1 MKNAL
6 AILFCLASIVAIG
19 QNNDYAINLGAYVPD
34 QIENVPASAKKML
47 INKLGQIVTENGIS
61 DNRYNSRFI
70 ITPNIVVATK
80 EVMPTSPVKV
90 VLVLDVTLYIG
101 DGVAGTLY
109 ASETFNLKGVGT
121 TETKAY
127 MQALKRL
134 KPKNEDMQAF
144 MSRGKDKI
152 IDYYNSNCSQIQKEA
167 GALENSGQ
175 VEEALGLMLSI
186 PASSSCF
193 DTTKNKTKALY
204 LKAVNRD
211 CKIRLNEAQAIWSA
225 NQDIEAAN
233 EAARILSSVQP
244 EADCFSSVKSLFSKI
259 EARAKELQDR
269 DWNYKLKVLDATKS
283 YYDSAFEVSMARAE
297 NQPSTVMYNVRGW
310 Y

>member
-1 MKNAL
+1 MKKAL
-6 AILFCLASIVAIG
+6 AILFCLASIIAIG
-19 QNNDYAINLGAYVPD
+19 QNKDYAINLGAYVPD
-34 QIENVPASAKKML
+34 QIENVPSSAKKML
-47 INKLGQIVTENGIS
+47 LNKLGQLVTANGIS
-61 DNRYNSRFI
+61 SNGYNSRFI

-80 EVMPTSPVKV
+80 EIMPTSPVKV

-101 DGVAGTLY
+101 DGIAGTLY
-109 ASETFNLKGVGT
+109 ASETFNVKGVGT

-134 KPKNEDMQAF
+134 KPKNEAMQSF
-144 MSRGKDKI
+144 LTRGKDKI
-152 IDYYNSNCSQIQKEA
+152 IDYYNSNCAQITKESEV
-167 GALENSGQ
+167 LENSGQ
-175 VEEALGLMLSI
+175 LEEALGIMLSI
-186 PASSSCF
+186 PASSTCF
-193 DTTKNKTKALY
+193 EKSQSKTKALFI
-204 LKAVNRD
+204 KAMNRD
-211 CKIRLNEAQAIWSA
+211 CKLRLIEAQAIWTA

-244 EADCFSSVKSLFSKI
+244 EANCFNSVKTLFSKI
-259 EARAKELQDR
+259 EARVKDLQDR

-283 YYDSAFEVSMARAE
+283 YYDSAFEVSMARAK

>member
-6 AILFCLASIVAIG
+6 IILFCLASIVAFG
-19 QNNDYAINLGAYVPD
+19 QKNDYSISLGAYVPD

-47 INKLGQIVTENGIS
+47 INKLGQLVTANGIS
-61 DNRYNSRFI
+61 NNQYNSRFI
-70 ITPNIVVATK
+70 ITPNIDVVMK

-90 VLVLDVTLYIG
+90 ALDLNITLYIG
-101 DGVAGTLY
+101 DGISGTLY
-109 ASETFNLKGVGT
+109 ESESFSVKGVGA

-127 MQALKRL
+127 IQAIKRL
-134 KPKNEDMQAF
+134 KPKSEAMQRF
-144 MSRGKDKI
+144 IIKGKEKI
-152 IDYYNSNCSQIQKEA
+152 IDYYNSNCTQIQKEA
-167 GALENSGQ
+167 DILANSGQ
-175 VEEALGLMLSI
+175 PENALNILLSI

-193 DTTKNKTKALY
+193 DKTKSKTEALY
-204 LKAVNRD
+204 IEVANRD
-211 CKIRLNEAQAIWSA
+211 CKIRLNEAKAIWSA

-233 EAARILSSVQP
+233 DAARLLSGVLP
-244 EADCFSSVKSLFSKI
+244 EAQCFSEVKALFGKI
-259 EARAKELQDR
+259 EARARELQDR

-283 YYDSAFEVSMARAE
+283 YYDSAFEVSMAWAK

>member
-19 QNNDYAINLGAYVPD
+19 QNKDYAINLGAYVPD

-47 INKLGQIVTENGIS
+47 LNKLGQLVTANGIS
-61 DNRYNSRFI
+61 DNQYNSRFI

-80 EVMPTSPVKV
+80 EVMPTAPVKV

-101 DGVAGTLY
+101 DGIAGTLY

-134 KPKNEDMQAF
+134 KPKNEAMQAF
-144 MSRGKDKI
+144 ISRGKDKI
-152 IDYYNSNCSQIQKEA
+152 IDYFNSNCSQIQKEA
-167 GALENSGQ
+167 DALANSGR
-175 VEEALGLMLSI
+175 VEEALGMMLSI
-186 PASSSCF
+186 PSASTCF
-193 DTTKNKTKALY
+193 DKSQTKTKALFI
-204 LKAVNRD
+204 KAANRD
-211 CKIRLNEAQAIWSA
+211 CKLRLNEAQAIWSA
-225 NQDIEAAN
+225 NQDIEAAR
-233 EAARILSSVQP
+233 EAARILSSVVP
-244 EADCFSSVKSLFSKI
+244 EADCYGQVKALFSKI
-259 EARAKELQDR
+259 EARAKDLQDR

-283 YYDSAFEVSMARAE
+283 YYDSAFEVSMANAQ

>member
-1 MKNAL
+1 MKKAL

-19 QNNDYAINLGAYVPD
+19 QNNDYSINLGAYVPD

-47 INKLGQIVTENGIS
+47 INKLGQLVTANGIS
-61 DNRYNSRFI
+61 DNQYNSRFI
-70 ITPNIVVATK
+70 ITPNIDVVMK
-80 EVMPTSPVKV
+80 EITPTSPVKV
-90 VLVLDVTLYIG
+90 VLNLDITLYIG
-101 DGVAGTLY
+101 DGIAGTLY
-109 ASETFNLKGVGT
+109 TSETFNVKGVGT

-127 MQALKRL
+127 IQAIKRL
-134 KPKNEDMQAF
+134 KPKNEAMQAF
-144 MSRGKDKI
+144 ISRGKENI
-152 IDYYNSNCSQIQKEA
+152 IEYYNTNCSQIQKEA
-167 GALENSGQ
+167 RALENSGQ
-175 VEEALGLMLSI
+175 PEEALGLMLAI

-193 DTTKNKTKALY
+193 DKSQKMTKALY
-204 LKAVNRD
+204 ITAVNRD

-233 EAARILSSVQP
+233 KAAGILAGVQP
-244 EADCFSSVKSLFSKI
+244 EADCFTKVKALFQKI
-259 EARAKELQDR
+259 ENRAKELQDR

-283 YYDSAFEVSMARAE
+283 YYDSAFEVSMARAK

>member
-6 AILFCLASIVAIG
+6 AILFCFASIVAIG

-47 INKLGQIVTENGIS
+47 INKLGQLVTANGIS
-61 DNRYNSRFI
+61 DNQYNSRFI

-80 EVMPTSPVKV
+80 EIMPTAPVKV

-101 DGVAGTLY
+101 DGISGTLY
-109 ASETFNLKGVGT
+109 ASETFNVKGVGT

-134 KPKNEDMQAF
+134 KPKNEAMQDFIA
-144 MSRGKDKI
+144 RGKDKI
-152 IDYYNSNCSQIQKEA
+152 IDYYNTNCSQIQKEA
-167 GALENSGQ
+167 SILENSGQ
-175 VEEALGLMLSI
+175 VEEALGLMLGI

-193 DTTKNKTKALY
+193 EKSERKTKALY
-204 LKAVNRD
+204 IKAANRD
-211 CKIRLNEAQAIWSA
+211 CKMRLTEAQAIWSA

-233 EAARILSSVQP
+233 EAARILSSVLP
-244 EADCFSSVKSLFSKI
+244 EAECFSQVKALFSKI
-259 EARAKELQDR
+259 ETRAKELQDR

-283 YYDSAFEVSMARAE
+283 YYDSAFEVSMARAK

>member
-1 MKNAL
+1 MKNVLAL
-6 AILFCLASIVAIG
+6 LFCFASIVAIG
-19 QNNDYAINLGAYVPD
+19 QNKDYAINLGAYVPE

-47 INKLGQIVTENGIS
+47 INKLGQLVTANGIS
-61 DNRYNSRFI
+61 DNQYNSRFI

-80 EVMPTSPVKV
+80 EIMPTAPVKV
-90 VLVLDVTLYIG
+90 VLILDITLYIG
-101 DGVAGTLY
+101 DGIAGTLY
-109 ASETFNLKGVGT
+109 ASESFNVKGVGT

-127 MQALKRL
+127 IQALKQL
-134 KPKNEDMQAF
+134 KPKNEAMQSF
-144 MSRGKDKI
+144 ISKGKEKI
-152 IDYYNSNCSQIQKEA
+152 IDYYNSNCNQIHKEA
-167 GALENSGQ
+167 DVLENSGQ
-175 VEEALGLMLSI
+175 VEDALGLMLSI

-193 DTTKNKTKALY
+193 DKSERKTKALY
-204 LKAVNRD
+204 IKAVNRD
-211 CKIRLNEAQAIWSA
+211 CKLRLNEAQAIWSA
-225 NQDIEAAN
+225 NQDLEAAN

-244 EADCFSSVKSLFSKI
+244 EADCFSRVKALFSKI

-283 YYDSAFEVSMARAE
+283 YYDSAFEVSMARAK

>member
-6 AILFCLASIVAIG
+6 AILFCLASMVAIG
-19 QNNDYAINLGAYVPD
+19 QNKDYAINLGAYVPD

-47 INKLGQIVTENGIS
+47 LNKLGQLVTANGIS
-61 DNRYNSRFI
+61 DNQYNSRFI

-101 DGVAGTLY
+101 DGIAGTLY

-134 KPKNEDMQAF
+134 KPKNEAMQAF
-144 MSRGKDKI
+144 LTRGKDKI
-152 IDYYNSNCSQIQKEA
+152 IDYYNSNCSQITKEA
-167 GALENSGQ
+167 QALENSGRL
-175 VEEALGLMLSI
+175 EEALGIMLSI
-186 PASSSCF
+186 PASSTCF
-193 DTTKNKTKALY
+193 DKSQSKTKALFI
-204 LKAVNRD
+204 KAANRD
-211 CKIRLNEAQAIWSA
+211 CKLRLNEAQAIWSA
-225 NQDIEAAN
+225 NQDIEAAR
-233 EAARILSSVQP
+233 EAARILSSVVP
-244 EADCFSSVKSLFSKI
+244 EADCYGQVKALFSKI
-259 EARAKELQDR
+259 EARAKDLQDR

-283 YYDSAFEVSMARAE
+283 YYDSAFEVSMANAQ
-297 NQPSTVMYNVRGW
+297 NQPNTVMYNVRGW

>member
-19 QNNDYAINLGAYVPD
+19 QNNEYAINLGAYVPE

-61 DNRYNSRFI
+61 DNQFNSRFI

-109 ASETFNLKGVGT
+109 ASETFNIKGVGT

-127 MQALKRL
+127 MQALKQL
-134 KPKNEDMQAF
+134 KPKNEAMQGF
-144 MSRGKDKI
+144 ISRGKDKI
-152 IDYYNSNCSQIQKEA
+152 IDYYNTNCSQIQKEA
-167 GALENSGQ
+167 DILENSGQ

-193 DTTKNKTKALY
+193 DSTKNKTKALY

-211 CKIRLNEAQAIWSA
+211 CKLRLNEAQAIWSA

-244 EADCFSSVKSLFSKI
+244 EADCFSSVKSLFNEIK
-259 EARAKELQDR
+259 ARAKDLQDR

-283 YYDSAFEVSMARAE
+283 YYDSAFEVSMARAK
-297 NQPSTVMYNVRGW
+297 NQPNTVMYNVRGW

>member
-19 QNNDYAINLGAYVPD
+19 QNNDYAINLGAYVPE

-47 INKLGQIVTENGIS
+47 INKLGQLVTANGIS
-61 DNRYNSRFI
+61 DNQYNSRFI

-80 EVMPTSPVKV
+80 EIMPTAPVKV
-90 VLVLDVTLYIG
+90 VLVLDITLYIG
-101 DGVAGTLY
+101 DGIAGTLY
-109 ASETFNLKGVGT
+109 ASETFNVKGVGT

-134 KPKNEDMQAF
+134 KPKNEAMQSF
-144 MSRGKDKI
+144 ISRGKDKI
-152 IDYYNSNCSQIQKEA
+152 IEYYDSNCSQIQKEA
-167 GALENSGQ
+167 DVLENSGQ
-175 VEEALGLMLSI
+175 VEEALGLMLGI

-193 DTTKNKTKALY
+193 DKSKNKTKALY
-204 LKAVNRD
+204 IKAVNRD

-233 EAARILSSVQP
+233 EAARVLSSVQP
-244 EADCFSSVKSLFSKI
+244 EADCFSKVKALFSKI

-283 YYDSAFEVSMARAE
+283 YYDSAFEVSMARAK

>member
-19 QNNDYAINLGAYVPD
+19 QNKDYAINLGAYVPD

-47 INKLGQIVTENGIS
+47 INKLGQIVTANGIS
-61 DNRYNSRFI
+61 DNAYNSRFI

-101 DGVAGTLY
+101 DGIAGTLY

-134 KPKNEDMQAF
+134 KPKNENMQSF
-144 MSRGKDKI
+144 LSRGKDKI
-152 IDYYNSNCSQIQKEA
+152 IDYYNTNCSQIQKDAE
-167 GALENSGQ
+167 ALENSGQ
-175 VEEALGLMLSI
+175 PEQALGIMLSI
-186 PASSSCF
+186 PSSSSCF
-193 DTTKNKTKALY
+193 DKSKSKTKALFI
-204 LKAVNRD
+204 KAANRD
-211 CKIRLNEAQAIWSA
+211 CKLRLNEAQAIWSA

-244 EADCFSSVKSLFSKI
+244 EADCFSKVKALFSKI
-259 EARAKELQDR
+259 EARAKDLQDR

-283 YYDSAFEVSMARAE
+283 YYDSAFEVSMANAQ